1 MEVRATGLLHDL
13 QLKLIQFGFMGKI
26 FNTNFTNITSSSSM
40 AQQPDVGPWPP
51 LSSPFIP
58 VCLEV
63 F

>member
-1 MEVRATGLLHDL
+1 ML
-13 QLKLIQFGFMGKI
+13 
-26 FNTNFTNITSSSSM
+26 NFCSSSSSSST

-58 VCLEV
+58 LCLEL